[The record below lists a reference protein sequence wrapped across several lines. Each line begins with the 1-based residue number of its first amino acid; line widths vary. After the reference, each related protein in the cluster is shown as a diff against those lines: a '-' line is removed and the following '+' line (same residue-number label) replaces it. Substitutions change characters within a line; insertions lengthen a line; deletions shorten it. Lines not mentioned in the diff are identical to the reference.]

1 MQLTAG
7 RKASQTPLYIG
18 HLSDSLNFSSTMDSP
33 SPFASRLDSNYVAT
47 DSELLEIRSLLQ
59 LPTSRL
65 EELTTQLRELEE
77 KSTQIRKEQSAL
89 RLFIS
94 KHRALISLIRK
105 IPTDILQEI
114 FIACLPIAHNHVMSR
129 WEPPM
134 LLTQICSSWRNVAHA
149 TPQLWKSIH
158 IAVPYN
164 KLRRYTSE
172 HPNFSSTAVE
182 HDRRSEAVVEWLTR
196 SAAYPLDISLGHL
209 EASTVDG
216 FYYKI
221 IDSLIRFSERW
232 REVRLSGPYQALAP
246 IASLPPSKVPLL
258 ETLSLNC
265 SPIYPAVELDFQS
278 VWITSGILKAPNLR
292 DFSLWLA
299 HLNGDVTR
307 LPINWSQLTNIAL
320 EGSSWGPSSPLSSS
334 TAYKLLSFCR
344 NLITC
349 RLEIGNNTEFNE
361 LSFETTTVLISL
373 PFLTRLSVREV
384 NTSLS
389 RLFSLL
395 HLPSLNYIEFHTTI
409 HPTQQSSI
417 SLLSLLT
424 RFHNTIQ
431 LITDAEFFTRQ
442 DFIKCLR
449 LCPLLK
455 SLYIRKSYG
464 MEARPG
470 HPSCKVDDSF
480 LKLFFEPS
488 IEGYLCPHLE
498 DFESSS
504 ETEFSE
510 TTLLQFVKEK
520 NGDHGT
526 TTGLAKLRLL
536 FVVFYGRPLTNIK
549 QELEPYEQ
557 AGLVTSLTYPLR
569 APFSAFGGLPGY
581 SPPY

>member
-1 MQLTAG
+1 
-7 RKASQTPLYIG
+7 
-18 HLSDSLNFSSTMDSP
+18 MDSP
-33 SPFASRLDSNYVAT
+33 SPFTSRLDSNYVAT
-47 DSELLEIRSLLQ
+47 DSELLEIESLLEQ
-59 LPTSRL
+59 PTSRL
-65 EELTTQLRELEE
+65 EELTTQLQELEE
-77 KSTQIRKEQSAL
+77 KSTQIRNEQSAL

-105 IPTDILQEI
+105 LPIDILQEI

-129 WEPPM
+129 WEPPI
-134 LLTQICSSWRNVAHA
+134 LLTQICSSWRDVAHS

-164 KLRRYTSE
+164 KFGRYSSE
-172 HPNFSSTAVE
+172 HPNFSSSTVE
-182 HDRRSEAVVEWLTR
+182 HDRRSKAVVEWLTR

-209 EASTVDG
+209 ESNAVDG
-216 FYYKI
+216 FYFKI
-221 IDSLIRFSERW
+221 IDALIRFSERW
-232 REVRLSGPYQALAP
+232 REVRLSAPYQALVP

-265 SPIYPAVELDFQS
+265 SPVYPAPQLDFQS
-278 VWITSGILKAPNLR
+278 VWITSGVLKAPNLR
-292 DFSLWLA
+292 DFGLWLA

-307 LPINWSQLTNIAL
+307 LPINWSQLTNISL
-320 EGSSWGPSSPLSSS
+320 EGSSWGPSSPLSISR
-334 TAYKLLSFCR
+334 AYKLLSLCR
-344 NLITC
+344 NLISC
-349 RLEIGNNTEFNE
+349 RLEIGHNIDMEFNE
-361 LSFETTTVLISL
+361 LPLDTTTTLISL

-384 NTSLS
+384 NASLS

-409 HPTQQSSI
+409 QPTQQTNT

-424 RFHNTIQ
+424 RFHNTTQ
-431 LITDAEFFTRQ
+431 LITDAEFFTQQ
-442 DFIKCLR
+442 DFVKCLR

-464 MEARPG
+464 MEPSPG
-470 HPSCKVDDSF
+470 NPSCKVDDEL

-488 IEGYLCPHLE
+488 NEGYLCPLLE

-504 ETEFSE
+504 ETAFSE

-520 NGDHGT
+520 NGDNT
-526 TTGLAKLRLL
+526 ATGIAKLKLL
-536 FVVFYGRPLTNIK
+536 FVVFYCRPLTDIK

>member
-1 MQLTAG
+1 
-7 RKASQTPLYIG
+7 
-18 HLSDSLNFSSTMDSP
+18 MDS
-33 SPFASRLDSNYVAT
+33 SPFSSRLDSNYVAS
-47 DSELLEIRSLLQ
+47 DSESLEIQSLLE

-65 EELTTQLRELEE
+65 EELTNRLQELEE
-77 KSTQIRKEQSAL
+77 QSTQIRNEQSAL
-89 RLFIS
+89 RIFIS

-105 IPTDILQEI
+105 LPIDILQEI
-114 FIACLPIAHNHVMSR
+114 FIACLPIAHNNVMSR
-129 WEPPM
+129 WEPPI
-134 LLTQICSSWRNVAHA
+134 LLTQVCSSWRNVAHA

-164 KLRRYTSE
+164 KLGRYSSE
-172 HPNFSSTAVE
+172 HPYFSSSTVE

-196 SAAYPLDISLGHL
+196 STTYPLDISLGHL
-209 EASTVDG
+209 ESNAVDG
-216 FYYKI
+216 FYHKI
-221 IDSLIRFSERW
+221 IESLIRFSERW
-232 REVRLSGPYQALAP
+232 RQVRLSAPYQALVP

-265 SPIYPAVELDFQS
+265 SPAHTGALLDFQS
-278 VWITSGILKAPNLR
+278 VWMTSGVLKAPNLR
-292 DFSLWLA
+292 DFGLWLA
-299 HLNGDVTR
+299 HLHEDITR
-307 LPINWSQLTNIAL
+307 LPINWSQLTNISI
-320 EGSSWGPSSPLSSS
+320 EGSSWGTSCPLSISR
-334 TAYKLLSFCR
+334 AYKLLSVCR

-349 RLEIGNNTEFNE
+349 RLEIGHTEFNE
-361 LSFETTTVLISL
+361 LPLQTTTTLIPL

-384 NTSLS
+384 NASLS

-395 HLPSLNYIEFHTTI
+395 HLPSLNYIEFHTAI
-409 HPTQQSSI
+409 WPTQQSST

-424 RFHNTIQ
+424 RFHTTIQ
-431 LITDAEFFTRQ
+431 LITDAESFTRQ
-442 DFIKCLR
+442 DFIQCLR

-464 MEARPG
+464 LEPPPG
-470 HPSCKVDDSF
+470 SPSCIVDDAF

-488 IEGYLCPHLE
+488 NEGYLCPHLE

-504 ETEFSE
+504 ETAFSE

-520 NGDHGT
+520 NGDSNTTTT
-526 TTGLAKLRLL
+526 TTGLAKLKLL
-536 FVVFYGRPLTNIK
+536 FVVFYGPPLGDIK